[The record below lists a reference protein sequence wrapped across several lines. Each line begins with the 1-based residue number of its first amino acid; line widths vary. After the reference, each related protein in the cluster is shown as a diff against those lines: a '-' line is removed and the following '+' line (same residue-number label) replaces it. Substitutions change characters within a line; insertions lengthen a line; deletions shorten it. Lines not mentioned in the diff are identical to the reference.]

1 MSRGQLNFTS
11 FALACGLALPSCA
24 RETAIGPGG
33 DQGTLV
39 IRADVTGTAVATV
52 VVDVTAPDIATALVF
67 NIPISN
73 GVAEDTITVP
83 TGSNRTITM
92 RAFDA
97 GGVETQAGSVTLDI
111 APGTSPTISVVLTPL
126 TDDLPITVTL
136 GRFIVTVTPS
146 RDTLAIG
153 ATVQLTASI
162 KDSNGNPTDGAVRWA
177 TDHPGVARVDD
188 SGLVTAV
195 APGNTKI
202 VGTFRGAA
210 GTATV
215 SVTR

>member
-1 MSRGQLNFTS
+1 MSRRQLNFTS
-11 FALACGLALPSCA
+11 FALASLLALPSCA
-24 RETAIGPGG
+24 RENAIGPGG
-33 DQGTLV
+33 GEGTLV

-73 GVAEDTITVP
+73 GVAEGTITVP

-97 GGVETQAGSVTLDI
+97 GGVETHAGSVTLDI
-111 APGTSPTISVVLTPL
+111 APGTNATISLVLTPL

-162 KDSNGNPTDGAVRWA
+162 KDWNGNPVDGTVRWG

-195 APGNTKI
+195 APGNTTI